1 MYSPWRPKRQP
12 FLEDS
17 HLGPLVASELI
28 SSLNLHPRGLVKIRI
43 GTISPRL
50 PPSGEWPPHQK
61 GRGPEVGIR
70 DLGVGVSLDFGLR
83 KGENLGCVQGQTDC
97 REPHLYG
104 QELACPRI

>member
-1 MYSPWRPKRQP
+1 M
-12 FLEDS
+12 
-17 HLGPLVASELI
+17 G
-28 SSLNLHPRGLVKIRI
+28 I
-43 GTISPRL
+43 G
-50 PPSGEWPPHQK
+50 
-61 GRGPEVGIR
+61 